1 MDTDGQVSETVTKRA
16 SERVRERER
25 ERERGFLFFVKVDH
39 DDLVDRRSI
48 KKGTLLRSPID

>member
-16 SERVRERER
+16 SERVTKR

-39 DDLVDRRSI
+39 DDLVDRQSI